1 MRYPLEYYPNT
12 SITPATV
19 ENEEVIPIHLTGPGT
34 GTSASTTQHPPR
46 SIHIHPIRLNSTTLQ
61 AIPRPSI
68 SGLAFAIC
76 AASLPLLR
84 RQDVTDAAHIA
95 YTLSTVIPYLW
106 EPTGYIQHD
115 TNSTKPSYNK
125 HTTTTTTNDENTN
138 TNNSNNNPNTNTTS
152 NILNVYAT
160 EDIMRPGQLLPTALK
175 NPKINDPESVSADRA
190 KIDEINA
197 LNVNR
202 MQHLFNRIEQVCY
215 IYVYMHNVYLYT
227 YYVYSLNIHYEY
239 LLYIYSC
246 W

>member
-1 MRYPLEYYPNT
+1 MRYPLEYYPLI
-12 SITPATV
+12 SIIPATV
-19 ENEEVIPIHLTGPGT
+19 ENEEVIPIHLTDPGT
-34 GTSASTTQHPPR
+34 DTSASSTQSHR

-115 TNSTKPSYNK
+115 TNSTKPSYNR
-125 HTTTTTTNDENTN
+125 HTTTKTTANDEH
-138 TNNSNNNPNTNTTS
+138 TNNSNTNTCN

-160 EDIMRPGQLLPTALK
+160 EDVMRPGQLLPTALK
-175 NPKINDPESVSADRA
+175 DPKINDPESVSADRA
-190 KIDEINA
+190 KIEEINA

-202 MQHLFNRIEQVCY
+202 MQHLFNRIEQV
-215 IYVYMHNVYLYT
+215 
-227 YYVYSLNIHYEY
+227 
-239 LLYIYSC
+239 
-246 W
+246 